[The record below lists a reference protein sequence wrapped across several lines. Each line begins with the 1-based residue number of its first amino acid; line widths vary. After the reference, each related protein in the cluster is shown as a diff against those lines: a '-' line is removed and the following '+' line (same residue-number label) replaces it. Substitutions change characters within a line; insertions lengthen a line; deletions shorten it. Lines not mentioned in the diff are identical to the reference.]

1 MRFWLRRPARRSSA
15 GGTLP
20 AFGGVFRCSLL
31 RCLAFAGLAWLEKRR
46 PALQN
51 GRPGAAAF
59 FSRRRFFTML
69 DANKNGARCLT
80 DYAWA
85 GYNGRAP
92 GLPARR
98 DYIPNTRKRSCGLA
112 KLTFQGQ
119 TRKHFLRRHPRIRVQ
134 AVTDFLGAYK
144 EEISHYVFDLP
155 RRFWQAHNPQTQTP
169 EVIDHALPGRATD
182 SIGWAVYVEDSIRVL
197 ENESAGGAVG
207 SRDIPLDGE
216 EADRSI
222 FHAGY
227 GKYMNVFDAIPG
239 SAHPSA
245 VANPLVVGV
254 T

>member
-1 MRFWLRRPARRSSA
+1 MA
-15 GGTLP
+15 
-20 AFGGVFRCSLL
+20 
-31 RCLAFAGLAWLEKRR
+31 EKTS
-46 PALQN
+46 
-51 GRPGAAAF
+51 PGAAKWRARGCCF
-59 FSRRRFFTML
+59 FVSAGFFTMW
-69 DANKNGARCLT
+69 DANKNGARWLT
-80 DYAWA
+80 DYGWA

-98 DYIPNTRKRSCGLA
+98 DYNPNTRKGGAGLA
-112 KLTFQGQ
+112 KLAFQGQ
-119 TRKHFLRRHPRIRVQ
+119 TRKLFHRRHTRIRVQ

-144 EEISHYVFDLP
+144 EEISHYVFVLP

-169 EVIDHALPGRATD
+169 ELIDHALPGRATV
-182 SIGWAVYVEDSIRVL
+182 SFGWAVYVEDIIRVL
-197 ENESAGGAVG
+197 ENESAGGAVR

-239 SAHPSA
+239 FAHPSA